1 MNNLIKDDI
10 KEKMQ
15 EIGYKL
21 FNLRHGYLYFCNFL
35 EGNVTKDYAL
45 ELLSYSYFIKEY
57 IESINKNYN
66 EIQDILDIGD

>member
-1 MNNLIKDDI
+1 MNNFIKNDI

-21 FNLRHGYLYFCNFL
+21 FNLRHGYSYFCNSL
-35 EGNVTKDYAL
+35 EGKITKDYAL

-57 IESINKNYN
+57 IECINKNYN